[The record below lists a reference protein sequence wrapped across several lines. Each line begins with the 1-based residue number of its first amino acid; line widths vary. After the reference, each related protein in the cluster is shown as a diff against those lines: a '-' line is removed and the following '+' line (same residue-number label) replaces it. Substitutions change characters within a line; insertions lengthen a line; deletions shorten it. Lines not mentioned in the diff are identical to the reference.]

1 MVWLGALRGLAQ
13 RHELRALGEA
23 LEGALLDLTGPLGR
37 DAELATGLAERLG
50 LLVAGAEA
58 HLDDVALRSGELLD
72 RGQQRLGAE
81 GLVDL
86 LVDRRGLQR
95 EQIAERG
102 VPVVADRLV
111 EAHDG
116 AIRLADLDDV
126 GQRQVGSGG
135 DLLVARLVAELR
147 RQLTLDAPDLPGAL
161 RHVNGEPDRPAR
173 VLEAALDG
181 LADPERRVG
190 GEAEALAPVEL
201 LDRADETQHALLDE
215 IAERET
221 LTLVAPVLGVEVTL
235 LDALRQLDLL
245 AGLEQRVAA
254 RLAQEELQGVHRGV
268 GDRLALVL
276 PGARGIGDGGR
287 CKSFRHSNNQ
297 LFQ

>member
-58 HLDDVALRSGELLD
+58 HLDDIALRSGELLD

-81 GLVDL
+81 GLVNL
-86 LVDRRGLQR
+86 LVDRRGLER
-95 EQIAERG
+95 EQVAERG

-116 AIRLADLDDV
+116 AIGLADLDHV
-126 GQRQVGSGG
+126 GERQVGRGG
-135 DLLVARLVAELR
+135 DLLVARLVTELR

-161 RHVNGEPDRPAR
+161 SHVNGEPDRPAR
-173 VLEAALDG
+173 VLETALDG
-181 LADPERRVG
+181 LADPERCVG

-201 LDRADETQHALLDE
+201 LDRADQAQHALLDQV
-215 IAERET
+215 AE
-221 LTLVAPVLGVEVTL
+221 GQ
-235 LDALRQLDLL
+235 ALAL
-245 AGLEQRVAA
+245 VAA
-254 RLAQEELQGVHRGV
+254 RVGHYEAQVRV
-268 GDRLALVL
+268 D
-276 PGARGIGDGGR
+276 
-287 CKSFRHSNNQ
+287 
-297 LFQ
+297 